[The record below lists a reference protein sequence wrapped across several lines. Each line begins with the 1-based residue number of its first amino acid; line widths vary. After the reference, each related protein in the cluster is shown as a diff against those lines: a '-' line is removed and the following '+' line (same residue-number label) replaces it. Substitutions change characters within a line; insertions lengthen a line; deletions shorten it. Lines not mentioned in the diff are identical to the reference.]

1 MKIFWFTGQ
10 PSHGKTILAK
20 LLVDY
25 LKFMGKSYVFHVDG
39 DNLRELITNKDYSK
53 QGRINNVNITQKIA
67 HYLHNEGN
75 IVVVSLVSPYRDQR
89 EEFKAILKDK
99 IIEFYVNTTE
109 PRERDHFRVDD
120 YEPPLKNFV
129 NIDTTQDTPHQSF
142 LKILQKC
149 QTEII

>member
-1 MKIFWFTGQ
+1 MIYWFTGQ

-20 LLVDY
+20 LLKKE
-25 LKFMGKSYVFHVDG
+25 LEKNNQVFHVDG
-39 DNLRELITNKDYSK
+39 DDLRSLTVNQDYSE
-53 QGRINNVNITQKIA
+53 QGRINNVKTAQNIA
-67 HYLHNEGN
+67 HYLHNSGTD
-75 IVVVSLVSPYRDQR
+75 VVVSLVSPYRDQR